1 MRSAAALQDSNCSSP
16 SDRLFTLS
24 CEEEGGEA
32 GEAGEASTEEEPG
45 SQTYAGVLRTP
56 ARTTDTDQ
64 LIKIRKLGTMGSMVE
79 F

>member
-1 MRSAAALQDSNCSSP
+1 MKSTAALQDSNCSSP

-24 CEEEGGEA
+24 CEEEG